1 MTVRD
6 DNQAH
11 IYALADQLE
20 KVQRELVAALEDL
33 KAQYKI
39 GDALDFTRL
48 DSVAS
53 ALATL
58 DDIPVIAPTNIK
70 G

>member
-1 MTVRD
+1 MSVRD

-11 IYALADQLE
+11 LDALADQLE
-20 KVQRELVAALEDL
+20 KVQHELVLALEDL

-48 DSVAS
+48 DSVVS

-58 DDIPVIAPTNIK
+58 DDIPVDVK
-70 G
+70 KV